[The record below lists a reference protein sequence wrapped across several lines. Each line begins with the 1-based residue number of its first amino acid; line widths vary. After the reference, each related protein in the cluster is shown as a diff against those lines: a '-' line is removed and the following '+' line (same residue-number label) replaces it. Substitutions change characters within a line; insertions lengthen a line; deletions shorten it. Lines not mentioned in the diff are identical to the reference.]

1 MVKGGVVTMAET
13 PAYLQSK
20 EAKYA
25 LGTHRGFLP
34 REDVDPE
41 SGSHILGEEPKK
53 TISLEKRPTTVWQKI
68 KRHWR
73 RFWCLYMVFN
83 VILLVII
90 LPIL

>member
-1 MVKGGVVTMAET
+1 MAET